1 MHGGASILRQ
11 ECCSA
16 FVLKGGIQDW
26 AKFCEAFDFEDPQ
39 FRGLELLGAMLK
51 VLQRVF
57 LLEKPLF
64 ISERTVVSGRNP
76 QVLGKNCLSESYL
89 IACPHKS
96 CF

>member
-64 ISERTVVSGRNP
+64 I
-76 QVLGKNCLSESYL
+76 
-89 IACPHKS
+89 
-96 CF
+96 